1 MIIWLV
7 GLLIIGLFPQIL
19 WNFVWNWERE
29 PTRNQAIQ
37 IQSLVRDVDGVVSAY
52 VQNFGD
58 NAQVLSSVYVNDVA
72 DSPVTPLPITL
83 NPDQTAKIVLSGNYS
98 GLTKVIVKVETS
110 KGNLYSLRKTLAD

>member
-1 MIIWLV
+1 V
-7 GLLIIGLFPQIL
+7 PFEPRKTEEGLQIL
-19 WNFVWNWERE
+19 SI
-29 PTRNQAIQ
+29 A
-37 IQSLVRDVDGVVSAY
+37 RDADGVITVY
-52 VQNFGD
+52 VQNVGD